1 MIGYH
6 IEREN
11 TFNMAQ
17 FSASVNDMFPAH
29 AFNGLIYACCFGFDV
44 ENSCFCFGFA
54 SVFREFCLGFEK
66 NSP

>member
-1 MIGYH
+1 MHISPFTSIIMIGYH

-29 AFNGLIYACCFGFDV
+29 AFNG
-44 ENSCFCFGFA
+44 
-54 SVFREFCLGFEK
+54 
-66 NSP
+66 